1 MRLIEVFSEDNGRTG
16 KLTVW
21 PGETGYFFQ
30 TQPEY
35 LEGALDQEIV
45 RQFIG
50 SLALPNVSEEDGLR
64 DDWPCRVTG
73 TRPCLLVRLTHENNQ
88 RSWLL
93 SCSDSIYMLPL
104 AKLAAI
110 GEEPAKTYD
119 RNLSLALAA
128 LLPEGF
134 MNREILKRECE
145 WRERNYARK
154 AERSATPGRTLED
167 ILADA
172 CQQRDDPARR
182 LKLPIENDEMLV
194 LLNQGAPPDA
204 ARDSSGET
212 ALMRA
217 VGKSDVER
225 VGILLQAGADPN
237 AVDAGGRI
245 SLHLARDYDV
255 AMTLISAGAEINRP
269 DQNGRTPLMTAVS
282 SGKTELVELLLL
294 SGAKL
299 EHADGRGRTALT
311 VAAVRTDVEM
321 VLLLLRFGASKEP
334 ARAVAQYAV
343 RNAKVKKENNEAW
356 LELISEEDRIR
367 RYEESVQILGEKLSA
382 ELDQE
387 FNEDL
392 VLARC
397 LEVEKFL
404 S

>member
-1 MRLIEVFSEDNGRTG
+1 
-16 KLTVW
+16 
-21 PGETGYFFQ
+21 
-30 TQPEY
+30 
-35 LEGALDQEIV
+35 
-45 RQFIG
+45 
-50 SLALPNVSEEDGLR
+50 
-64 DDWPCRVTG
+64 
-73 TRPCLLVRLTHENNQ
+73 
-88 RSWLL
+88 
-93 SCSDSIYMLPL
+93 MLPL